1 MDKPV
6 LERRRNYYINKQ
18 FQRNF
23 ILKFCT
29 LVLIGSIISGGII
42 YMMSR
47 SAVTTTFENSRLTMK
62 SAADYVLPAVL
73 LATAIVTILVGI
85 ATVFI
90 TLFTSHKIA
99 GPLYRIEKD
108 IDEVT
113 SGNLKTLFHLRN
125 GDEIKPIVARLNAM
139 VESLRHRVAD
149 IKAIVNDLDADLAAS
164 GSPGAEKNK
173 EKIRRLKDAVDKLK
187 T

>member
-6 LERRRNYYINKQ
+6 LERRRHYYINKR
-18 FQRNF
+18 FQRDF
-23 ILKFCT
+23 ILKFCALA
-29 LVLIGSIISGGII
+29 LVGSIISGYII

-47 SAVTTTFENSRLTMK
+47 ATVTTTFENSRLTIK
-62 SAADYVLPAVL
+62 STADYILPAVF
-73 LATAIVTILVGI
+73 LATAIVIVLVGI

-113 SGNLKTLFHLRN
+113 SGNLKVLFHLRS

-149 IKAIVNDLDADLAAS
+149 IKAIVNELDT
-164 GSPGAEKNK
+164 EKNQ
-173 EKIRRLKDAVDKLK
+173 EKIKRLKDAVDKLK

>member
-6 LERRRNYYINKQ
+6 LERRRHYYINKQ

-23 ILKFCT
+23 ILKFCALA
-29 LVLIGSIISGGII
+29 LVGSIVSGCII
-42 YMMSR
+42 YMMSQ
-47 SAVTTTFENSRLTMK
+47 ATVTTTFENSRLTMK
-62 SAADYVLPAVL
+62 STADYILPAVF
-73 LATAIVTILVGI
+73 LATAIVIILVGA

-113 SGNLKTLFHLRN
+113 SGNLKVLFHLRN

-149 IKAIVNDLDADLAAS
+149 IKEAVNDLDA
-164 GSPGAEKNK
+164 GSNK
-173 EKIRRLKDAVDKLK
+173 EKIKRIKDAVDKLK